1 MNKSSDLARPRRRT
15 QTERSEL
22 MKQRLI
28 EAAIECLD
36 TIGYASLSVSQVVD
50 RADVSRGAFMHHFAT
65 KAALM
70 NAVGE
75 HLVHQIYRAGGRIAL
90 NAGKPEERFGNLVR
104 YMWRHVF
111 DAREGRILL
120 ELLHAAR
127 TDHDFAEFLRP
138 LALRSITLFHR
149 AAEHYF
155 SPAPESPHDV
165 SQVIDLVHW
174 SLKGLA
180 LDRPLMHDRLRIAQ
194 HVESIIASFGPFLIP
209 RDVSNPPPLPG
220 QLGI

>member
-1 MNKSSDLARPRRRT
+1 MTRSTELKRTRRRT
-15 QTERSEL
+15 QAERSEQ

-36 TIGYASLSVSQVVD
+36 SIGYASLSVSQVVD
-50 RADVSRGAFMHHFAT
+50 RADVSRGAFVHQFAT

-75 HLVHQIYRAGGRIAL
+75 HLVQQIYRAVGRIAL
-90 NAGKPEERFGNLVR
+90 TPEKPDERFGNLVH

-111 DAREGRILL
+111 DEREGRILL

-127 TDHDFAEFLRP
+127 TDPEFAEFLRP
-138 LALRSITLFHR
+138 LALRTITLFHR

-155 SPAPESPHDV
+155 SPSTGSPHDV
-165 SQVIDLVHW
+165 SQVIYLVHW

-180 LDRPLMHDRLRIAQ
+180 LDRPLMRDRARVAQ
-194 HVESIIASFGPFLIP
+194 HVDSIVASFEPFLTP
-209 RDVSNPPPLPG
+209 RDVVDPPPLPE
-220 QLGI
+220 QVKE